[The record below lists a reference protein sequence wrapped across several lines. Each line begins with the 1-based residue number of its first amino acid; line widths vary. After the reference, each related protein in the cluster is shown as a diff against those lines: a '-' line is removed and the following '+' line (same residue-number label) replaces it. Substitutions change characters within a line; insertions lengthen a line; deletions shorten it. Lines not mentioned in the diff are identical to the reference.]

1 MLRGISE
8 IRAFFRTNE
17 TPIYFISPTAFNL
30 LGIDRWL
37 RNFFYVNYFD
47 SFEGNHPRVFVPKER
62 PYREF
67 ESMEDVCNYLL
78 EHKEVIDR
86 INDRGGGGK
95 AVFVMFDDETEEA
108 AAAAGLEIAHPSA
121 ELRHR
126 LDSKIVT
133 TRLGNEAG
141 VPSAPNTLGRATSYE
156 ELMALAE
163 SAALGEDL
171 VVQTPYGDS
180 GKTTFFISSK
190 DDWDRYADDM
200 ADQELKVMKRINN
213 RAAAVEAVLTRH
225 GTVVGP
231 LMTDLTGHPELT
243 PHKGGW
249 CGNDIFPEALSP
261 EHRERARVLTRKLGD
276 RLAVEGYRGFLEID
290 YLADVDSGELYL
302 GEINPRISGVT
313 SMTNVTAGAYAD
325 MPLFLFHMLEYMD
338 VDYEIDVEDI
348 NRRWAAASSVDVWSQ
363 IILKDT
369 GDEVEQLTQAPKTG
383 IWRLE
388 DGGIQF
394 ARWGHDWH
402 SLHDETEAFFLRV
415 LAPGDFR
422 YPGADLG
429 VLVARSRMQTEDN
442 QLTERARE
450 WIAGV
455 QAQFAGTQPA
465 AAGAGAGRRATR
477 SRQRDGPAPR
487 LEALERLLPHHVR
500 PAVAHAPAAG
510 LVRRRVDRPEAA
522 LVRGAVQRRFEERV
536 LEPLAVE
543 LRVAE
548 QVEHA
553 LLALLA
559 ADRLRVLRPLD
570 LALVVGGGGEVDE
583 PGGTARAD
591 VGGHVGAGAVEQ
603 REVLR
608 RVHRD
613 PRQRLARRRHVVAGL
628 EHVADDQR
636 DREPVADVRAPAEG
650 ERDRQPAVV
659 HPVEQPPQAV
669 AHPDHAPLAPLRQAH
684 DALEP
689 VGRVVVVA
697 HEQRL
702 AARPR
707 ALRAADDEPGRAPE
721 RQQPGGEVAAPGEVD
736 EPIVGRHQLRHVVG
750 ERAAAGRVPRA
761 APPRPPGG
769 TRCGTSATWP
779 RSARASRRRAA
790 APRRP
795 RTRAAQCGTP
805 APGAAAAGPRAASSS
820 GRWRLPPRAAATSP
834 SRA

>member
-1 MLRGISE
+1 MSETLRGISE

-78 EHKEVIDR
+78 EHKEVLDQIQS
-86 INDRGGGGK
+86 RGGSGK
-95 AVFVMFDDETEEA
+95 AVFVMFDDETEAA
-108 AAAAGLEIAHPSA
+108 AAAAGLEVAHPSA

-133 TRLGNEAG
+133 TQLGNEAG
-141 VPSAPNTLGRATSYE
+141 VPSAPNTLGRATTYE
-156 ELMALAE
+156 ELMTLAE
-163 SAALGEDL
+163 SAALGDDL

-180 GKTTFFISSK
+180 GKTTFFIKSK
-190 DDWDRYADDM
+190 ADWDRYAGDM

-261 EHRERARVLTRKLGD
+261 EHRERARVLTQKLGD

-290 YLADVDSGELYL
+290 YLADVDTGELYL

-338 VDYEIDVEDI
+338 VDYEIDVDDI
-348 NRRWAAASSVDVWSQ
+348 NRRWAEASSVDVWSQ

-369 GDEVEQLTQAPKTG
+369 GDEVEQLTQAPRTG

-388 DGGIQF
+388 GDGIRF

-402 SLHDETEAFFLRV
+402 SLHDDSEAFFLRV
-415 LAPGDFR
+415 LAPGDYR

-442 QLTERARE
+442 RLTERALE

-455 QAQFAGTQPA
+455 QQHFVGTPLPEHEPA
-465 AAGAGAGRRATR
+465 PAGA
-477 SRQRDGPAPR
+477 
-487 LEALERLLPHHVR
+487 
-500 PAVAHAPAAG
+500 
-510 LVRRRVDRPEAA
+510 
-522 LVRGAVQRRFEERV
+522 
-536 LEPLAVE
+536 LAFK
-543 LRVAE
+543 
-548 QVEHA
+548 
-553 LLALLA
+553 
-559 ADRLRVLRPLD
+559 
-570 LALVVGGGGEVDE
+570 
-583 PGGTARAD
+583 TA
-591 VGGHVGAGAVEQ
+591 
-603 REVLR
+603 
-608 RVHRD
+608 
-613 PRQRLARRRHVVAGL
+613 
-628 EHVADDQR
+628 
-636 DREPVADVRAPAEG
+636 
-650 ERDRQPAVV
+650 
-659 HPVEQPPQAV
+659 
-669 AHPDHAPLAPLRQAH
+669 
-684 DALEP
+684 
-689 VGRVVVVA
+689 
-697 HEQRL
+697 
-702 AARPR
+702 
-707 ALRAADDEPGRAPE
+707 
-721 RQQPGGEVAAPGEVD
+721 
-736 EPIVGRHQLRHVVG
+736 
-750 ERAAAGRVPRA
+750 
-761 APPRPPGG
+761 
-769 TRCGTSATWP
+769 
-779 RSARASRRRAA
+779 
-790 APRRP
+790 
-795 RTRAAQCGTP
+795 
-805 APGAAAAGPRAASSS
+805 
-820 GRWRLPPRAAATSP
+820 
-834 SRA
+834 